1 MASVQWIRINT
12 DMFDNAKIKYIR
24 TLPSGNDLVVIWVML
39 LTKAGKCNSNGFIFL
54 TENIPYTAD
63 MLAAEFGFEI
73 NTINLALNT
82 FANLNMIQLEDS
94 KILIT
99 GWEEHQNIEGL
110 EKIREQTRKRVAR
123 HREKLALEQSNVTC
137 NVTVTQ
143 SNATDKNK
151 KRIDKDKDIDINN
164 KKEKEK
170 KVSGLDEIINNY
182 TSNLDLQETLQD
194 FLKMRKSQKKPM
206 TDRALKTLLKKLDT
220 LATNDTEKIDRLE
233 ESICNCWLTVYPKK
247 DFNNKNYKQES
258 LDTKANKNYEN
269 LKKIMKE
276 QQEHYEENVAKYM
289 ADCEEVPF

>member
-1 MASVQWIRINT
+1 MAAVQWIRINT
-12 DMFDNAKIKYIR
+12 DMFDNSKIKYIR

-123 HREKLALEQSNVTC
+123 HREKLALEQSNATC

-151 KRIDKDKDIDINN
+151 KRKEEDKDIDINN
-164 KKEKEK
+164 KKEKK
-170 KVSGLDEIINNY
+170 KKESSLDLIINNY
-182 TSNLDLQETLQD
+182 TSNSELVETLQD

-220 LATNDTEKIDRLE
+220 LATTDEEKIERLE
-233 ESICNCWLTVYPKK
+233 ESICNCWLTVYPAKQY
-247 DFNNKNYKQES
+247 NTPSNKNKKQE
-258 LDTKANKNYEN
+258 
-269 LKKIMKE
+269 E
-276 QQEHYEENVAKYM
+276 QTEWHGVWDVEKDMNSEW
-289 ADCEEVPF
+289 